1 VSIENPPRARLAG
14 IDDADDISRI
24 YNQGIA
30 DRTATFEVE
39 MQTKAAVAARLRDQ
53 ARFPAVVVERDGAIV
68 GFAWTS
74 AYRPRACYDGVAEWS
89 VYVDSSA
96 RGTGVGRLALTSLIR
111 EAERRGFWKLISRIF
126 PENLASRR
134 LCASAGF
141 REVGLYRRHGK
152 LEGRWMDC
160 VIVERLMG
168 EAAD

>member
-1 VSIENPPRARLAG
+1 MSTQNGPRARLAG
-14 IDDADDISRI
+14 IDDAEDIARI

-30 DRTATFEVE
+30 EGTATFEVE
-39 MQTKAAVAARLRDQ
+39 MQTEDAVAARLRDQ

-74 AYRPRACYDGVAEWS
+74 AYRPRACYEGVAEWS
-89 VYVDSSA
+89 VYVDRNA
-96 RGTGVGRLALTSLIR
+96 RGTGVGRLALTTLIG
-111 EAERRGFWKLISRIF
+111 EAERRGFWKLVSRIF

-160 VIVERLMG
+160 VIVERLIG

>member
-1 VSIENPPRARLAG
+1 MSTQNGPRARLAG
-14 IDDADDISRI
+14 IDDAEDIARI

-39 MQTKAAVAARLRDQ
+39 MQTEDGVAARLRDQ
-53 ARFPAVVVERDGAIV
+53 ARFPAVVVERDGAII

-74 AYRPRACYDGVAEWS
+74 AYRPRACYEGVAEWS
-89 VYVDSSA
+89 VYVDRTA
-96 RGTGVGRLALTSLIR
+96 RGTGVGRLARTTLIG
-111 EAERRGFWKLISRIF
+111 EAERRGFWKLVSRIF

-160 VIVERLMG
+160 VIVERLIG